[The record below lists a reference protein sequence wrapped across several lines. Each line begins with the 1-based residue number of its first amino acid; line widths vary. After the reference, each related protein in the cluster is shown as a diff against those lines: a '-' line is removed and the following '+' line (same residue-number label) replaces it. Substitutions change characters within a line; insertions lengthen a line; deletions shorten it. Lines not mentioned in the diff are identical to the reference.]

1 MHAQKTLL
9 HLVAFIQRY
18 CVHGIECRVFFAISN
33 SKNGIIFV
41 NLDISATYNNHA
53 FRLSQTSFHK
63 IGPLEIFSSF
73 VRFFS
78 SMQL

>member
-1 MHAQKTLL
+1 ME
-9 HLVAFIQRY
+9 F
-18 CVHGIECRVFFAISN
+18 RVFFAISN

-78 SMQL
+78 SMQR